1 MEMVELVGSRDCG
14 NSPKNKFVQEVAAAV
29 ESGQANPKDFSEDVT
44 WENSSEGP
52 IDGKTAVL
60 AKIEEREEPLFIKVE
75 HAISHGKVGA
85 ASGTTKLADG
95 REIRF
100 SHVFEFNTAKADCVL
115 AIKSF
120 C

>member
-14 NSPKNKFVQEVAAAV
+14 NSPKNKFVQEVAAAI
-29 ESGQANPKDFSEDVT
+29 ESGQADPKDFSEDVT
-44 WENSSEGP
+44 WENSLEGL
-52 IDGKTAVL
+52 IEGRTAVL
-60 AKIEEREEPLFIKVE
+60 AKVEEREVPLIIKVE

-95 REIRF
+95 RERRF
-100 SHVFEFNTAKADCVL
+100 SHVFKFKTAKADCVL